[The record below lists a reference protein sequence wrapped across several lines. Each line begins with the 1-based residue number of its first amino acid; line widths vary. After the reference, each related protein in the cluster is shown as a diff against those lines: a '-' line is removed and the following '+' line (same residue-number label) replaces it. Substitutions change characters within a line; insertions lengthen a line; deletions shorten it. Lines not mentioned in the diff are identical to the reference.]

1 MLRNRPPAK
10 LDKKFRLAARDTA
23 MDIEG
28 FILVG
33 GRSSRMGQ
41 DKARLVLN
49 GRSFAERI
57 HDALRSVTQSIRTV
71 GAKGAAALAGLDD
84 VPDVYTEWGA
94 LGGLHAALSA
104 CRAPWAVVV
113 ACDLPFVTGELF
125 ERLAEG
131 CDQYDAVVPVQPDGR
146 LQPLCA
152 LYRTEPCLARARELI
167 ERGERR
173 PRALVA
179 AVRTRRV
186 EPPELEDLAG
196 ATLFFTNVNTPEEWE
211 QARRAHL

>member
-1 MLRNRPPAK
+1 MFRNRPPAK
-10 LDKKFRLAARDTA
+10 LDKKFLLAASDTA

-33 GRSSRMGQ
+33 GQSSRMGQ

-57 HDALRSVTQSIRTV
+57 HDALRKVTARTRTV
-71 GAKGAAALAGLDD
+71 GAKGAAAPAGLGN
-84 VPDVYTEWGA
+84 VADVYAEWGA

-104 CRAPWAVVV
+104 CRAEWALVV

-125 ERLAEG
+125 ERLAER
-131 CDQYDAVVPVQPDGR
+131 CNQFDAVVPVQEDGR

-152 LYRTEPCLARARELI
+152 LYRADVCRERARELI

-173 PRALVA
+173 PRALVE
-179 AVRTRRV
+179 AVRTRRI
-186 EPPELEDLAG
+186 ETHELEDLAG
-196 ATLFFTNVNTPEEWE
+196 ASLFFTNVNTPEEWE
-211 QARRAHL
+211 HARRAHV